1 MTKYK
6 LIITSEAY
14 KDILEISEFISQYNE
29 RAAKDTIQFLFGAC
43 NNLLRFP
50 SLGVKKEAIKSE
62 DVKIYIVRQYLIA
75 YKIDDKNIVILKISN
90 QYQNIYPNI

>member
-14 KDILEISEFISQYNE
+14 KDILEISEFISQYNK

-50 SLGVKKEAIKSE
+50 SLGVKKEAIKNP
-62 DVKIYIVRQYLIA
+62 L
-75 YKIDDKNIVILKISN
+75 IVINERILN
-90 QYQNIYPNI
+90 L